1 MPSSSPAQRKLM
13 SIASHTPGGYGGV
26 PQAVGREFHEA
37 DRGKYGAMTK
47 SGKKKPVE
55 KPKQRMFGQMGGW

>member
-1 MPSSSPAQRKLM
+1 M